1 MDSNN
6 TNKLQS
12 DSSPS
17 GRLGGALFVIKIGG
31 NIIDDAN
38 ALAIFLAKFAAIDG
52 YKILIHGG
60 GKLATEM
67 AEKMQVPQH
76 MIEGRR
82 ITDEAT
88 LKLVTMVY
96 AGFINKDIVVKLQA
110 KKCNAIGL
118 CGADANIILAKKRE
132 VRNIDYGFVGDVV
145 ENGINDNFLKLL
157 LENNSTAVLAP
168 LTHNAEGQ
176 LLNTNADTIA
186 NEIAKAMS
194 VHYQVQLIYCFDKKG
209 VLENV
214 ANENSVIKLI
224 TKENFENL
232 KANKVIHEG
241 MIPKI
246 DNALLAV
253 DAGVWK
259 VTLGHAVDLN
269 EIIHGNAG
277 TIIQQ

>member
-1 MDSNN
+1 MQ
-6 TNKLQS
+6 TNKMQQLI
-12 DSSPS
+12 
-17 GRLGGALFVIKIGG
+17 VVKIGG
-31 NIIDDAN
+31 NIIDDAI
-38 ALAIFLAKFAAIDG
+38 ALENFIEKFAAIDAA
-52 YKILIHGG
+52 KILIHGG

-67 AEKMQVPQH
+67 ATTMQIPQQ

-96 AGFINKDIVVKLQA
+96 AGFISKNIVAKLQA
-110 KKCNAIGL
+110 KACNAIGL

-132 VRNIDYGFVGDVV
+132 VKNIDYGFVGDVV
-145 ENGINDNFLKLL
+145 DNGINDNFLKLL
-157 LENNSTAVLAP
+157 LESNTSPVIAP
-168 LTHNAEGQ
+168 ITHNKEGQ

-214 ANENSVIKLI
+214 ADENSVIKMI
-224 TKENFENL
+224 TKANIEIL

-246 DNALLAV
+246 DNALQAV
-253 DAGVWK
+253 ANGVHK
-259 VTLGHAVDLN
+259 VTLGHANELN
-269 EIIHGNAG
+269 EIIKGEAG
-277 TIIQQ
+277 TTIK

>member
-1 MDSNN
+1 MQ
-6 TNKLQS
+6 K
-12 DSSPS
+12 
-17 GRLGGALFVIKIGG
+17 LFVIKIGG

-38 ALAIFLAKFAAIDG
+38 ALDSFIEKFAAINRH
-52 YKILIHGG
+52 KILIHGG

-67 AEKMQVPQH
+67 ASTMQIPQQ

-96 AGFINKDIVVKLQA
+96 AGYINKNIVAKLQA
-110 KKCNAIGL
+110 KNCNAIGL
-118 CGADANIILAKKRE
+118 TGADANIILAKKRI
-132 VRNIDYGFVGDVV
+132 VKDIDYGFVGDVV
-145 ENGINDNFLKLL
+145 VDGINDSFLKLL
-157 LENNSTAVLAP
+157 LENNTTAIIAP
-168 LTHNAEGQ
+168 ITHNREGQ

-214 ANENSVIKLI
+214 ADENSAIKLI
-224 TKENFENL
+224 TKENIENL
-232 KANKVIHEG
+232 KANKVIYDG

-246 DNALLAV
+246 DNALQAV
-253 DAGVWK
+253 ANGVHK
-259 VTLGHAVDLN
+259 VTLGHANELN
-269 EIIHGNAG
+269 EIIKGEAG
-277 TIIQQ
+277 TTIM